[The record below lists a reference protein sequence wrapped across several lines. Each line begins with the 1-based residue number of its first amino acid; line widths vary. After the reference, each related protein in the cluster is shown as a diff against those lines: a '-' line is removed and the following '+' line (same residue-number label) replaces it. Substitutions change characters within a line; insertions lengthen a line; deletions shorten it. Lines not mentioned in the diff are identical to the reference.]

1 MKKIMEVNL
10 WQVARITKEIIPE
23 LRKNEIDSKKRLVF
37 HSSYL
42 GRLVEPGNIPFALS
56 KVALEGLFD
65 AIRLENYH
73 HDISGIHNLICSQS
87 LPFFVLNFSFDNRT
101 GNFLSELAESSF
113 FVSF

>member
-1 MKKIMEVNL
+1 MTTTIQIDYMKKIMEVNL
-10 WQVARITKEIIPE
+10 WQVARITKELIPE

-73 HDISGIHNLICSQS
+73 HDISGICN
-87 LPFFVLNFSFDNRT
+87 
-101 GNFLSELAESSF
+101 
-113 FVSF
+113 